1 MHWPICFLRRERERE
16 SGVTAI
22 GWPPSAIGSV
32 YRRST
37 TTTVPVTALSALR
50 PYSTVTRVD
59 LGIDCRPHV
68 RWYFS
73 KNHFPRFCS
82 GIQCI
87 LITIEVSAQIGMRNA
102 CCVWYTTVTTAFKS
116 AGLSRRRVLYNLIT
130 RNWWW
135 CWLKDLRMRCHCGQQ
150 LVTTTQLPLPRSVI
164 NC

>member
-1 MHWPICFLRRERERE
+1 MANCFQRNASIHAADSQHRDPPLQPLCRIAWLRFRSGASSKNVDPSITPPPQSCSITNATDNALAKFFPPKRERE

-32 YRRST
+32 YRRSI

-50 PYSTVTRVD
+50 PCSPVTRVD

-68 RWYFS
+68 CWHFS

-102 CCVWYTTVTTAFKS
+102 CCAW
-116 AGLSRRRVLYNLIT
+116 
-130 RNWWW
+130 
-135 CWLKDLRMRCHCGQQ
+135 
-150 LVTTTQLPLPRSVI
+150 
-164 NC
+164 

>member
-1 MHWPICFLRRERERE
+1 MHWPIFSSEERERERE

-32 YRRST
+32 YRRSI

-50 PYSTVTRVD
+50 PCSTVTRVD
-59 LGIDCRPHV
+59 LGIDYPPHV
-68 RWYFS
+68 RWLFS

-87 LITIEVSAQIGMRNA
+87 LITIEVSAQIWMRNA
-102 CCVWYTTVTTAFKS
+102 CCVWYTTAFKS
-116 AGLSRRRVLYNLIT
+116 VGLSRRRVLYNLIT

-135 CWLKDLRMRCHCGQQ
+135 CWLKDLRMRRHCG
-150 LVTTTQLPLPRSVI
+150 P
-164 NC
+164 